1 MFNHLRDDYKEDII
15 NHLKDDYKE
24 NTYTTNV
31 DVPLYTYLDL

>member
-24 NTYTTNV
+24 DTYTTNV